1 MYGITKQDKIFLS
14 ERLKL
19 QQKFLDENFVS
30 FDDVALPLSS
40 FYFSSWH
47 SPARYIAE
55 LNTRV
60 SSMERYASDRN
71 LEPIFCVFTLP
82 SAYHCKR
89 SIKLKNGG
97 YRLVRNENFIDD
109 EEHSVYAGAH
119 RLQMLIRSIMNS
131 VVVREI
137 PAEDRCYI
145 TTKEPHKDGTCHLNL
160 LFFVPVEFKE
170 RVIHIIKKRFISDEN
185 RIETNIRNVTGY
197 IMKYIFKTLDD
208 LRDNPSIENLS
219 DISFWYLKHRIRR
232 VTMSKTFISLEI
244 YRKVGGKFSLI
255 ELTKNYS
262 LGLLTVLCDT
272 DSKKPVL
279 IYDNDFGDL
288 WVKKKTQV
296 FNPCGKIQS
305 HEFKSIQKVYNSG
318 EKPIIY
324 KPSKIFRTAWK
335 DMSDERLK
343 LYWRNNQNE
352 MTDDILSVQDYAM
365 LENEM
370 IERGFLQRYKNHIRY
385 FTEHA
390 LEDIRE
396 LEFKYSNN
404 GVMPYPF

>member
-1 MYGITKQDKIFLS
+1 MYGITKEDKIFLS

-19 QQKFLDENFVS
+19 QQKFLDENFVL

-47 SPARYIAE
+47 NSARYIAE

-60 SSMERYASDRN
+60 SSMEQYASDRN

-97 YRLVRNENFIDD
+97 YRLVRNENFVDD
-109 EEHSVYAGAH
+109 EEHSVCAGAH
-119 RLQMLIRSIMNS
+119 RLQMLIRSIMS
-131 VVVREI
+131 SKAVREI

-170 RVIHIIKKRFISDEN
+170 RVINIIKKRFISDEN
-185 RIETNIRNVTGY
+185 RIETDIRNATGY

-262 LGLLTVLCDT
+262 LGLLTVLCDIE
-272 DSKKPVL
+272 SKKPVL

-305 HEFKSIQKVYNSG
+305 HELKSVQSFYNSG
-318 EKPIIY
+318 IKPVY
-324 KPSKIFRTAWK
+324 YNPYKIFRTAWK

-343 LYWRNNQNE
+343 LYWRDNQNE

>member
-1 MYGITKQDKIFLS
+1 MYGITKEDKIFLS

-47 SPARYIAE
+47 NPARYIAE

-60 SSMERYASDRN
+60 SSMEQYASGRN

-109 EEHSVYAGAH
+109 EEHSVCAGAH
-119 RLQMLIRSIMNS
+119 RLQLLIRSIMNS

-137 PAEDRCYI
+137 PAGDRCYI

-185 RIETNIRNVTGY
+185 RIETDIRNATGY

-305 HEFKSIQKVYNSG
+305 HEFKSIREAYNSG
-318 EKPIIY
+318 IKPVY
-324 KPSKIFRTAWK
+324 YNPYKIFRTAWK

-343 LYWRNNQNE
+343 LYWRDNQKE

>member
-47 SPARYIAE
+47 NPARYIAE

>member
-47 SPARYIAE
+47 NPARYIAE
-55 LNTRV
+55 LNARV
-60 SSMERYASDRN
+60 SSMEQYASDRN

-82 SAYHCKR
+82 SSYHRKR
-89 SIKLKNGG
+89 AIKLKNGG
-97 YRLVRNENFIDD
+97 YRLVRNENFVDD

-185 RIETNIRNVTGY
+185 RIETDIRNATGY

-296 FNPCGKIQS
+296 FNSCGKIQS
-305 HEFKSIQKVYNSG
+305 HELKSIQSFYNSG
-318 EKPIIY
+318 IKPVY
-324 KPSKIFRTAWK
+324 YNPYKIFRTAWK

-343 LYWRNNQNE
+343 LYWRDNCKE